1 MKVLLLKDVDNL
13 GSAGDV
19 VTISDGYGRNYLIP
33 RRLAKMA
40 TKGTVQEANQI
51 RKVGERKRAREL
63 EDAQALA
70 RRIEGLT
77 LTFHA
82 RAGEKGK
89 LYGSITPAE
98 MAESLERELGQE
110 IDRRKIVA
118 DPLRQV
124 GEHLV
129 AVRLM
134 GDVSAT
140 LKVIIQAEGE
150 AAPGEAQEE
159 PTQPRAEAQG

>member
-13 GSAGDV
+13 GRAGDV
-19 VTISDGYGRNYLIP
+19 VTIADGYGRNYLIP

-40 TKGTVQEANQI
+40 TEGTVQEAGQI
-51 RKVGERKRAREL
+51 RKAGERKRAREL

-77 LTFHA
+77 LTFQA

-118 DPLRQV
+118 DPLRHV
-124 GEHLV
+124 GEHFV

-150 AAPGEAQEE
+150 AAPGEAQEA

>member
-1 MKVLLLKDVDNL
+1 MKVLLLEDVDNL
-13 GSAGDV
+13 GRAGDV
-19 VTISDGYGRNYLIP
+19 VTVSDGYGRNYLIP
-33 RRLAKMA
+33 RRLAKLA
-40 TKGTVQEANQI
+40 TEGTVQEATQI

-77 LTFHA
+77 LTFKA

-89 LYGSITPAE
+89 LYGSITPPEIAE
-98 MAESLERELGQE
+98 ALERELGQE

-124 GEHLV
+124 GEHSI

-140 LKVIIQAEGE
+140 LKVVIEPEGE
-150 AAPGEAQEE
+150 AAPEAE
-159 PTQPRAEAQG
+159 

>member
-77 LTFHA
+77 LTFQA

>member
-77 LTFHA
+77 LTFQA

-150 AAPGEAQEE
+150 AAPGQAQEE